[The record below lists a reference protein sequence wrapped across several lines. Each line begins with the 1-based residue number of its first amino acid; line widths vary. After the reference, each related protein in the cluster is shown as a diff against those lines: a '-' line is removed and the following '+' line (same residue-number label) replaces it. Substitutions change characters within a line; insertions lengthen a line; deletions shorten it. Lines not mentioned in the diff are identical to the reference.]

1 MRRAQALPQG
11 EHLEPHPTQQVPSLP
26 CTLILFLL
34 ISSSEIFQGQSRLI
48 SLTVAS
54 SLKPSFRRKGAT
66 MSSNRLVLGTER
78 AGETG

>member
-1 MRRAQALPQG
+1 MAHGAL
-11 EHLEPHPTQQVPSLP
+11 TQRSTLTPAPPPPGPSLSG
-26 CTLILFLL
+26 TLTLFLL

-48 SLTVAS
+48 SVTVAS
-54 SLKPSFRRKGAT
+54 SLKPSFRRKGAI